1 MGIGES
7 SGLENMPEKTSKAR
21 ELLDEFRTVAGN
33 VGLLDTIIPPVLF
46 LALNGWMSFQAA
58 MVGSLGLAVLIAVLR
73 LSRKQSLFYALAG
86 MSSVGLAIALA
97 YLLGRSE
104 GYFLPDIVN
113 SGLVIGLSV
122 VSLTIHKPMVA
133 WTSFLARRW
142 PLDWYWH
149 ELVRPAYTEVT
160 LAWIIFF
167 ALRLFWQVTLFRGND
182 IGQLALVNTLSGW
195 PATIILLIVSYL
207 YGTWRLANLG
217 GPSVEEFRNHVPP
230 PWQSQRR
237 GF

>member
-1 MGIGES
+1 
-7 SGLENMPEKTSKAR
+7 MPEKTSKAR